1 MGRRGAPKK
10 SDLFR
15 QELIVGKGLVLLVLF
30 PVVFYKA
37 LRSKLVYPDQASAA
51 AVPVYYN
58 RAQDALPF
66 PATIEPGVFK
76 RPDVRAA
83 YQVAKDPR
91 HSRSAALLL
100 GKKRSPES

>member
-37 LRSKLVYPDQASAA
+37 LR
-51 AVPVYYN
+51 N

-66 PATIEPGVFK
+66 PATIEPGGLQ
-76 RPDVRAA
+76 AT
-83 YQVAKDPR
+83 
-91 HSRSAALLL
+91 
-100 GKKRSPES
+100 

>member
-10 SDLFR
+10 SDLFG
-15 QELIVGKGLVLLVLF
+15 QELIVGKGLVLLVPF

-51 AVPVYYN
+51 GYPCTTTE
-58 RAQDALPF
+58 RKTTCHSQQPLSR
-66 PATIEPGVFK
+66 GVFK